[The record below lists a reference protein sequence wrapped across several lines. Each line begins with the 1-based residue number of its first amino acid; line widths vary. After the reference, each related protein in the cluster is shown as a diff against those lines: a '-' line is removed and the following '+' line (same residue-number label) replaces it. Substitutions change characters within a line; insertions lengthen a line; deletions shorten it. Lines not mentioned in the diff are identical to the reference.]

1 MPFCNAN
8 MTIAP
13 ANTNTD
19 PEDRN
24 HSAPALP
31 IADESSTEFETCNNI
46 HELKSIMDNAKISI
60 KFA

>member
-1 MPFCNAN
+1 